1 MIVMHRREVV
11 AVVVYGEVVG
21 NRSRNKDKE
30 KDKHRDKDKEVVH
43 AVVIQ

>member
-21 NRSRNKDKE
+21 NRNRNRNKDK
-30 KDKHRDKDKEVVH
+30 DKHKDKEVVH